1 MSLLLFSIRQV
12 QKESVKLL
20 LFLRTCQFNPI
31 AEKERITEQVNGLT
45 LAEQLFDQS
54 QSEPDKS
61 DLKDKEAS
69 V

>member
-1 MSLLLFSIRQV
+1 MSPLLFSIRQV
-12 QKESVKLL
+12 QKESVKL

>member
-1 MSLLLFSIRQV
+1 
-12 QKESVKLL
+12 VKL

-31 AEKERITEQVNGLT
+31 AEKERITEQVHGLT